1 MRAGASCVTLVLAFL
16 ASASSASPAETTYPG
31 RQGLIAY
38 YREAAPCRL
47 DSEGGTVCRKGIWS
61 SRLDGSGERRLT
73 AVWGGRPSWSPDG
86 RLIAHVR
93 PSGPAGMGE
102 LWLMK
107 ADGSGARKLLSAT
120 ARSNESLRDSVDPD
134 KLVPSW
140 SRDGSF
146 VVVAAARYDKRKQ
159 SAGPQPLVLAVPVKG
174 GALRDL
180 LTLPRGRDGYASV
193 DSPQLSPNGKLIAFI
208 YGTAGM
214 QALYVARPDGSHRKR
229 ISIAYSA
236 YGRNLDWSPDSRR
249 IVFIRQVSLDGGGY
263 PELYVINANG
273 RGLRRLTNEKLST
286 ENESPA
292 WSPDGRQII
301 FKSGADSLN
310 KPGQYDGTENRFAVI
325 NADGSGL
332 HLVGPGALNC
342 GVKNPLLSQPAC
354 YASDPSWQPG

>member
-1 MRAGASCVTLVLAFL
+1 VRAGASCVVLVLALL
-16 ASASSASPAETTYPG
+16 ASASSASPAEATFPG

-38 YREAAPCRL
+38 YREAGPCRL

-61 SRLDGSGERRLT
+61 SRLDGSGERWLT

-93 PSGPAGMGE
+93 PSGLAGMGE
-102 LWLMK
+102 LWVMK
-107 ADGSGARKLLSAT
+107 GDGSGARKLLSAT
-120 ARSNESLRDSVDPD
+120 ARSSGPVRDSVDPEA
-134 KLVPSW
+134 LVPSW

-146 VVVAAARYDKRKQ
+146 VVVAAARFDQRKQ

-174 GALRDL
+174 GELRDL
-180 LTLPRGRDGYASV
+180 LTLPRGRDGYAHV
-193 DSPQLSPNGKLIAFI
+193 VSPQLSPNGKLIAFI
-208 YGTAGM
+208 YGTAGT
-214 QALYVARPDGSHRKR
+214 QALYVAWPDGSHRKR
-229 ISIAYSA
+229 ISIAHSA
-236 YGRNLDWSPDSRR
+236 YGRSLDWSPDSRR
-249 IVFIRQVSLDGGGY
+249 IVFLRQVSLDDGGY
-263 PELYVINANG
+263 AELYLINANG
-273 RGLRRLTNEKLST
+273 TGLRRLTNEKLST

-354 YASDPSWQPG
+354 YASDPSWQPR